1 MSKHNNQADRN
12 KTYRV
17 RFTDSEL
24 QQVIKLKS
32 EIGEVA
38 ESLATFIAKTMVELA
53 STQEARSSAPKTKIT
68 GYVCT

>member
-1 MSKHNNQADRN
+1 MSKHNNQEDRN

-24 QQVIKLKS
+24 QQVIKLKA

-38 ESLATFIAKTMVELA
+38 DSLATFIAKTMTELA
-53 STQEARSSAPKTKIT
+53 STKEATS
-68 GYVCT
+68 

>member
-1 MSKHNNQADRN
+1 MSKHNNQEDRN

-24 QQVIKLKS
+24 QQVIKLKA

-38 ESLATFIAKTMVELA
+38 DSLATFTAKTMVELA
-53 STQEARSSAPKTKIT
+53 SAQETKS
-68 GYVCT
+68 

>member
-1 MSKHNNQADRN
+1 MSTHNNQEDRN

-32 EIGEVA
+32 EIGDVA
-38 ESLATFIAKTMVELA
+38 DSLATFIAKTMVELA
-53 STQEARSSAPKTKIT
+53 STQEATS
-68 GYVCT
+68 

>member
-1 MSKHNNQADRN
+1 MSKHNNQEDRN

-24 QQVIKLKS
+24 QQVIKLKA

-38 ESLATFIAKTMVELA
+38 DSLATFIAKTMTELA
-53 STQEARSSAPKTKIT
+53 STQECSS
-68 GYVCT
+68 